1 MEFAGRPNKKGE
13 VLLTGEYAQGW
24 GWEGC
29 DVVLDECGGAGE
41 EGESEASGEQ
51 DRIDRQG
58 GIRGEGNKKE
68 GGGAIRIVLGLAALQ
83 KKRDWWWLV

>member
-13 VLLTGEYAQGW
+13 VLLTGEYAKG
-24 GWEGC
+24 GGKDC

-68 GGGAIRIVLGLAALQ
+68 GGGAIRIVLGL
-83 KKRDWWWLV
+83 

>member
-13 VLLTGEYAQGW
+13 VLLTGEYAQGG
-24 GWEGC
+24 GWDG

-58 GIRGEGNKKE
+58 GIRGRGIRKREEGP
-68 GGGAIRIVLGLAALQ
+68 LGLY
-83 KKRDWWWLV
+83 